1 MKSWTRELII
11 KELNELRSACKEN
24 GEEFDDNMAFDIAD
38 AFLYDEEGLEEAIKK
53 HIGVVDVQGYVAN
66 YICQAYKTNQHTFRL

>member
-1 MKSWTRELII
+1 MKSWTRELIR
-11 KELNELRSACKEN
+11 KELNELRNACKEN
-24 GEEFDDNMAFDIAD
+24 GEFDDSMAFDIAD

-66 YICQAYKTNQHTFRL
+66 YIC

>member
-1 MKSWTRELII
+1 MKSWTRELIR

-24 GEEFDDNMAFDIAD
+24 GEEFDDNMVFDIAD

-66 YICQAYKTNQHTFRL
+66 YIC

>member
-66 YICQAYKTNQHTFRL
+66 YICQACKTNQHTFRL

>member
-66 YICQAYKTNQHTFRL
+66 YIC